1 MDVLITGASGFI
13 GSRLLDELLLAGR
26 EVRVL
31 DKFSGRHR
39 PEATLVGDIRQAEVA
54 NAACEGVE
62 TIYHLAAEHRDDVTP
77 ISLYRDVNVEG
88 AKNLVSAAKRAGV
101 RRIVFTST
109 VAVYGLQNPTARE
122 DAEPDPF
129 NEYGRSKLEA
139 ERVLLDWAREDSA
152 RSLSIVRLC
161 VVFGEGNRG
170 NVHNLLTQIHSG
182 RFLMIGAGEN
192 RKSMA
197 YVGNIA
203 RFLAGLRDSKPG
215 ITILNYADKPDMPM
229 RELVAFARKKFGMPV
244 LTGMSLPFWAGLLLG
259 YSFDA
264 ISLATRRK
272 LPVSSVRV
280 RKFCAETTVS
290 TERLDARNFVRPY
303 SLREGLER
311 MIRAD
316 FLERTP

>member
-1 MDVLITGASGFI
+1 MKILITGGSGFI
-13 GSRLLDELLLAGR
+13 GSRLVDELILVGKD
-26 EVRVL
+26 VGVI
-31 DKFSGRHR
+31 DKVPCRNC
-39 PEATLVGDIRQAEVA
+39 PDATIVGDIRHIEAV
-54 NAACEGVE
+54 NAACDGVA
-62 TIYHLAAEHRDDVTP
+62 TVYHLAAEHRDDVSP
-77 ISLYRDVNVEG
+77 SSLYWDVNVEG
-88 AKNLVSAAKRAGV
+88 AKNLVSAAKHAGT

-109 VAVYGLQNPTARE
+109 VAVYGLQNSTARE
-122 DAEPDPF
+122 DAEPNPF
-129 NEYGRSKLEA
+129 NEYGRAKLEA
-139 ERVLLDWAREDSA
+139 ERVLLEWAREDPN

-170 NVHNLLTQIHSG
+170 NVHNLLTQIRSG
-182 RFLMIGAGEN
+182 RFIMIGTGEN

-203 RFLAGLRDSKPG
+203 RFLAELCDSKPG

-229 RELVAFARKKFGMPV
+229 RHLVAFARKKFDMPGSIG
-244 LTGMSLPFWAGLLLG
+244 LTLPFWAGLLVG

-264 ISLATRRK
+264 ISLMTRRK

-303 SLREGLER
+303 SLQDGLER

-316 FLERTP
+316 FLS